1 MLQTYH
7 AEITGSHLQWLGS
20 APAHPLRQRA
30 VIVFDAPV
38 PQVVSEPTKPTSNF
52 MAARGALGKS
62 TREEVLAELAA
73 MRDEWQR

>member
-7 AEITGSHLQWLGS
+7 AEIMGSHLQWLGT
-20 APAHPLRQRA
+20 APAHALRQRA
-30 VIVFDAPV
+30 VIVFDTPLPLAAP
-38 PQVVSEPTKPTSNF
+38 KPVAINSF

-62 TREEVLAELAA
+62 TRDEVLSELAT

>member
-7 AEITGSHLQWLGS
+7 AEITGTHLEWLGP
-20 APAHPLRQRA
+20 APTHPLRQRA

-38 PQVVSEPTKPTSNF
+38 QQAVSEPTKHASSF

>member
-20 APAHPLRQRA
+20 APANPLRQRA
-30 VIVFDAPV
+30 VVVFDAPL
-38 PQVVSEPTKPTSNF
+38 PAAAKSAAIRGF
-52 MAARGALGKS
+52 RAARGSLGKAS
-62 TREEVLAELAA
+62 RESILAELSA

>member
-30 VIVFDAPV
+30 VVVFDAPL
-38 PQVVSEPTKPTSNF
+38 PQAAPKPAAVNSID
-52 MAARGALGKS
+52 AARGSLGKL
-62 TREEVLAELAA
+62 TREEILAELSA
-73 MRDEWQR
+73 MRDEWR

>member
-30 VIVFDAPV
+30 VVVFDAPV
-38 PQVVSEPTKPTSNF
+38 PQTAQKPVETNSF

-62 TREEVLAELAA
+62 NREEVLAELAA